1 MSIFNQGG
9 LFFSLTAPDQVLQRK
24 KTLQSSGLIIHRAKP
39 RLYAYHSEYFELYP
53 WRFRHH
59 SRLATRHPGQHHSDR
74 HAAAD
79 SFLLGNH
86 SPFVISYGNEA
97 IHVDEL
103 EPGRKNGLL
112 NAGGTVLNILWFIF
126 FGWWLCLMHIFS
138 GIAQCLTIIGIPVGI
153 ANFKIA
159 AIALWPVG
167 RRVVSVETA
176 RAAREANARR
186 RFQ

>member
-1 MSIFNQGG
+1 MRTILNILNF
-9 LFFSLTAPDQVLQRK
+9 
-24 KTLQSSGLIIHRAKP
+24 
-39 RLYAYHSEYFELYP
+39 YP

-59 SRLATRHPGQHHSDR
+59 SRLATRHPGQHHSDC
-74 HAAAD
+74 HALPLTR
-79 SFLLGNH
+79 SCWEITRLSLF
-86 SPFVISYGNEA
+86 PYGNEA

-126 FGWWLCLMHIFS
+126 FRLGGSCL
-138 GIAQCLTIIGIPVGI
+138 IAHFRRYSSVPDYHRHPGGDREFPKSPPSPSVR
-153 ANFKIA
+153 
-159 AIALWPVG
+159 WV